1 MTYEELLVYAG
12 RIGDLEEIQ
21 FCIEEKVD
29 LASAD
34 ASGNTALRNIL
45 LLKSR
50 HGMCEWSQ
58 RYLRNSIES
67 RSKFQC
73 FESVKEHSS
82 AYINDH
88 TSI

>member
-34 ASGNTALRNIL
+34 ASGNTALRIFF
-45 LLKSR
+45 
-50 HGMCEWSQ
+50 
-58 RYLRNSIES
+58 II
-67 RSKFQC
+67 
-73 FESVKEHSS
+73 KE
-82 AYINDH
+82 
-88 TSI
+88 